1 MEVKQIYEILSDIVG
16 EYTGQTDLVKED
28 LSNIVDVGQTILTD
42 YKEKYVNSLPN
53 RIGRMIFVDR
63 PYSGFA
69 PRVQRDAWE
78 WGSIVT
84 KTRVKDFEPEEN
96 PTWSLTSGQT
106 VNQFEYNPPT
116 AMTTLYNNMITWEI
130 DCSFVDRQLYQ
141 SFTSLAEL
149 NRFFS
154 TIESTIRNSQ
164 TMYIDALIMRT
175 INNFIGEKIN
185 GNNGV
190 VDLLASYNAAF
201 GTTLTAAQAVTN
213 KDFLRHAAY
222 TILLYKDRL
231 KAKSTLFNMNPNDGY
246 STFTPADR
254 LHLVLLSDIAKAI
267 DVYLQSETFHNDF
280 VEIGYYDTVPY
291 WQGTGTAYNI
301 TDTSEINIA
310 LASNSKTTVNRNYIV
325 GVMFDYDALGIFN
338 ENRRVTTA
346 YNAKGEYWNN
356 FYKVDTRYFNDVAEN
371 GIVFTIGTGVITPPT
386 PSE

>member
-1 MEVKQIYEILSDIVG
+1 MQVNQIYEILSDIVG

-28 LSNIVDVGQTILTD
+28 LSNIVDVGNVILTD

-69 PRVQRDAWE
+69 PNIQRDAWE

-84 KTRVKDFEPEEN
+84 KTRVADFVPVEN
-96 PTWSLTSGQT
+96 ATWNLKSGET
-106 VNQFEYNPPT
+106 VNQYEFNPPT
-116 AMTTLYNNMITWEI
+116 AMTTLYNSMVTWEI
-130 DCSFVDRQLYQ
+130 DVSFVDKQLHQ
-141 SFTSLAEL
+141 SFTSPEEV
-149 NRFFS
+149 NKFFS
-154 TIESTIRNSQ
+154 TIDSTIRNSQ

-185 GNNGV
+185 GNNGI

-201 GTTLTAAQAVTN
+201 GASLTAQQAVTN

-231 KAKSTLFNMNPNDGY
+231 KAKSKLFNMNPNEGY
-246 STFTPADR
+246 SSFTPADR
-254 LHLVLLSDIAKAI
+254 LHLVLLSDMAKAI

-280 VEIGYYDTVPY
+280 TEIGYYDTVPY
-291 WQGTGTAYNI
+291 WQGTGTAYSL
-301 TDTSEINIA
+301 TDTSQINVV
-310 LASNSKTTVNRNYIV
+310 LASDGSTTINRNYIV

-346 YNAKGEYWNN
+346 YNARGEYWNN
-356 FYKVDTRYFNDVAEN
+356 FYKVDTRYFNDLAEN
-371 GIVFTIGTGVITPPT
+371 GIVFTIGTGAITT
-386 PSE
+386 A

>member
-1 MEVKQIYEILSDIVG
+1 MEVKQIYEILSDIAG
-16 EYTGQTDLVKED
+16 EYTGQTDLVNED
-28 LSNIVDVGQTILTD
+28 LSNIVDVGKVLLTD

-53 RIGRMIFVDR
+53 RIGRMIFVQR

-69 PRVQRDAWE
+69 PRVQRDSWE

-84 KTRVKDFEPEEN
+84 KTRVADFDPVEN
-96 PTWSLTSGQT
+96 PAWNLQSGQT

-116 AMTTLYNNMITWEI
+116 AMTTLYNNMVTWEI
-130 DCSFVDRQLYQ
+130 DCSFVDRQLHQ
-141 SFTSLAEL
+141 SFTSPEEL
-149 NRFFS
+149 NRFYS

-164 TMYIDALIMRT
+164 TMYIDSLIMRT
-175 INNFIGEKIN
+175 INNFMGEKLN

-190 VDLLASYNAAF
+190 IDLLASYNTAF
-201 GTTLTAAQAVTN
+201 GESLTAAQAVTN

-231 KAKSTLFNMNPNDGY
+231 KAKTKLFNMNPNEGY

-280 VEIGYYDTVPY
+280 TEIGYYDTVPY
-291 WQGTGTAYNI
+291 WQGTGTNYNL
-301 TDTSEINIA
+301 TDTSQINIQ
-310 LASNSKTTVNRNYIV
+310 LASSPTTTINRNYIV
-325 GVMFDYDALGIFN
+325 GFMFDYDALGIIN

-371 GIVFTIGTGVITPPT
+371 GIVFTIGNGEI
-386 PSE
+386 SS

>member
-28 LSNIVDVGQTILTD
+28 LSNIVDVGQTLLTD
-42 YKEKYVNSLPN
+42 YKEKYINSLPN

-141 SFTSLAEL
+141 SFTSPAEL

-190 VDLLASYNAAF
+190 VDLLASYNTAF
-201 GTTLTAAQAVTN
+201 GTTLTAVQAVTN

-310 LASNSKTTVNRNYIV
+310 LASNSTTVNRNYIV